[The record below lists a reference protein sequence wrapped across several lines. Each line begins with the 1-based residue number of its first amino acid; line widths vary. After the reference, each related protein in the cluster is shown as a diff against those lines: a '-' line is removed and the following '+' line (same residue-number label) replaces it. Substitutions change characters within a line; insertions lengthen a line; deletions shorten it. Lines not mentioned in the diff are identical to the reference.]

1 MSPSVSPSL
10 LPSLDAP
17 GSLSSRQLEALGRF
31 SRGQPT
37 LLDRIALDPTVIF
50 TRAEMTPDPWQ
61 ERLLHS
67 TSNRILELCSRQ
79 AGKSVVAAAKALQVI
94 LLNDEALV
102 LILSPSQEQSKE
114 FFKAKFLR
122 LWNALGRP
130 LAVKPANVFDLEL
143 SNGSRIM
150 ALPQN
155 EETVRCYSDVA
166 LLVLDEASR
175 ISDDLYDAVT
185 PMLAASQGSIIGLS
199 TPFGKRGWFWREWEG
214 RDADGMAMATS
225 LENWDRYG
233 VTADMVPR
241 FTPAFLASE
250 LARKG
255 RRKFQQEYYL
265 EFVEAD
271 DAVFRQE
278 DIDRLVKEDL
288 KPLFEDI

>member
-1 MSPSVSPSL
+1 
-10 LPSLDAP
+10 
-17 GSLSSRQLEALGRF
+17 
-31 SRGQPT
+31 
-37 LLDRIALDPTVIF
+37 
-50 TRAEMTPDPWQ
+50 MTPDPWQ
-61 ERLLHS
+61 SRLLYS
-67 TSNRILELCSRQ
+67 GNKRIMELCSRQ
-79 AGKSVVAAAKALQVI
+79 AGKSLVAAAKALQII
-94 LLNDEALV
+94 LLQAKALV
-102 LILSPSQEQSKE
+102 LILSPSQDQSKE

-122 LWNALGRP
+122 LWRALGRP

-143 SNGSRIM
+143 ANGSRIM
-150 ALPQN
+150 AMPAN
-155 EETVRCYSDVA
+155 EETIRCYSDVA

-214 RDADGMAMATS
+214 RDAEGVPMANPI
-225 LENWDRYG
+225 EKWDRYA

-241 FTPAFLASE
+241 FTKAFLASE